1 MNAPAENEYYDEE
14 YDCEEDVLPTQGDHG
29 ASQPPSPLDPEAI
42 RHIESVLSK
51 TVNYQSLR
59 TLYFEN

>member
-14 YDCEEDVLPTQGDHG
+14 YDGEEDVLRNQGNLG
-29 ASQPPSPLDPEAI
+29 VSQPPSPLDPEAI

-51 TVNYQSLR
+51 TVNYRSLR
-59 TLYFEN
+59 TLFFEN